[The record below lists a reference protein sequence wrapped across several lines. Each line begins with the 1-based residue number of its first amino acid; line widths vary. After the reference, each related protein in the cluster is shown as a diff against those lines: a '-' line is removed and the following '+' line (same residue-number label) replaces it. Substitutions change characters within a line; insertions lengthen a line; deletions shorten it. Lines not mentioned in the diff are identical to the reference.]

1 MRKLFTIITSV
12 INFIL
17 LGGSA
22 LAQGEAF
29 SFKEYKEMKIAFG
42 SFDLFNGLTFVE
54 IETLASRNL
63 TFFFGFLILC
73 LWVSTF
79 LRKPKRSN

>member
-1 MRKLFTIITSV
+1 MHKLVTIITTV
-12 INFIL
+12 INFLL

-22 LAQGEAF
+22 LAQGEIF
-29 SFKEYKEMKIAFG
+29 SFKDYKEMKIAFG
-42 SFDLFNGLTFVE
+42 SFDLFNGLTFGE

-73 LWVSTF
+73 LWVNTF
-79 LRKPKRSN
+79 LRRPKRST